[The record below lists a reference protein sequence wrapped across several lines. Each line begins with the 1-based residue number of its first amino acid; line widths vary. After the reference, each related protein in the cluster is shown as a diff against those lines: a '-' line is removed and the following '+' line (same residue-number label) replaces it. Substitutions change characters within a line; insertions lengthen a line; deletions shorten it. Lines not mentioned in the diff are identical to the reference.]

1 MLVYSSSS
9 LTVVAAWT
17 IVVSK
22 VAVWA
27 IMVSKSEVV
36 SVVVLEVGAATL
48 VVVSKEVLESNTPR
62 GLRKLPSPPGRR
74 FYFGHFFQ
82 LGPEPHKKF
91 TEWARSLGDIYG
103 VYMGQ
108 QYWVILTGDKV
119 VGELLQKR
127 GAKYSSRSPNYYS
140 FELLYRNKGF
150 NSSPYNER
158 YRMLTPLVHGI
169 LGQRNIK
176 ENSDIIDNEYRI
188 LIQNL
193 CKDSENTKDGFYPK
207 TYFHHAA
214 FNIIALF
221 CWGKRTE
228 NCESSIYKE
237 FGGLIDAQ
245 LYLVATTN
253 RVSSFFPI
261 LKWLPKNKLY
271 NMVIKSRTEAETFFE
286 KIIKDV
292 KEDKEKRPCAIRDML
307 NKINEGILDDEYDII
322 HDSVASSLTWLTA
335 VLANHPEIQ
344 AKAHQ
349 ELDQVIGQTR
359 LPKISD
365 EPNLHYIRAIIK
377 EGQRYCGPVYLS
389 VPHYIEEDD
398 DYNGYHIPANSAVVI
413 NSYGI
418 HMDEKRYENPKEYNP
433 ERFLGIKESSAMLA
447 NGNCEYRDHFGFG
460 AGRRLCT
467 GIHLAERE
475 LFMGI
480 SHLLWCFRI
489 ENASPLGK
497 DGRPIP
503 IGLDIE
509 RFSITVWPKNYRVRF
524 VKRHDN

>member
-1 MLVYSSSS
+1 MYLIYFLLACLSFYYFVF
-9 LTVVAAWT
+9 
-17 IVVSK
+17 K
-22 VAVWA
+22 
-27 IMVSKSEVV
+27 
-36 SVVVLEVGAATL
+36 
-48 VVVSKEVLESNTPR
+48 SNTPR
-62 GLRKLPSPPGRR
+62 GLESFLLHLVEVSILVRL
-74 FYFGHFFQ
+74 
-82 LGPEPHKKF
+82 EPHKKF

-103 VYMGQ
+103 VHMGQ

-119 VGELLQKR
+119 VGDLLQKL
-127 GAKYSSRSPNYYS
+127 KS
-140 FELLYRNKGF
+140 K
-150 NSSPYNER
+150 
-158 YRMLTPLVHGI
+158 
-169 LGQRNIK
+169 GQRNIK

-188 LIQNL
+188 LMQNL

-237 FGGLIDAQ
+237 FSGLIDAQ
-245 LYLVATTN
+245 LYLVAATN
-253 RVSSFFPI
+253 RVSSFLPI

-322 HDSVASSLTWLTA
+322 HVFNNLFTAGTDSVASCLTWLTA

-344 AKAHQ
+344 AKAHK
-349 ELDQVIGQTR
+349 ELDQIIGQTR

-365 EPNLHYIRAIIK
+365 EQNLPYIRAIIK

-398 DYNGYHIPANSAVVI
+398 DYN
-413 NSYGI
+413 
-418 HMDEKRYENPKEYNP
+418 EYNP
-433 ERFLGIKESSAMLA
+433 ERFLGIKESSAILA

-460 AGRRLCT
+460 VGRRLCT

-475 LFMGI
+475 LSWE
-480 SHLLWCFRI
+480 SHIFSG
-489 ENASPLGK
+489 E

-509 RFSITVWPKNYRVRF
+509 HFSITVWPKNYRVRF
-524 VKRHDN
+524 VKRHDNVDKVLFNEIN